1 MEFSLLKIYKIAPQT
16 LNQKFL
22 NTICNWQHQ
31 HLSYFVLYCEFLNLK
46 LWTWLDRISAKYWHK
61 PKNFII
67 VASEILSMKNEMS
80 CFAPVSQCAPG
91 YTKKGQ
97 LLVGFTTVFLT
108 YKLYKLHL
116 SIIEY
121 SRHKQCF
128 IWESL
133 NIVHKI
139 CNSTICLN
147 NFFRSRN
154 KPARSVNC
162 ICQISKWYLLFWTCS
177 KFVQ

>member
-1 MEFSLLKIYKIAPQT
+1 MEFSLLKIYKIALQT

-67 VASEILSMKNEMS
+67 VASEKLSMKNEMP
-80 CFAPVSQCAPG
+80 CFA
-91 YTKKGQ
+91 
-97 LLVGFTTVFLT
+97 

-121 SRHKQCF
+121 SRHKKCF

-162 ICQISKWYLLFWTCS
+162 ICQISKLYLLFWTCS
-177 KFVQ
+177 NFVQ